1 MTAAAHAD
9 NRRRTRTLTWA
20 VSMAMFLSA
29 APAWAQRGK
38 GDAEA
43 QVLAVERQWNDAR
56 AHADVA
62 TLERI
67 LVDDWTVT
75 HANGTTD
82 SKATYLRDLKSGART
97 FTGGVAERDLV
108 VRFFGDTAIVAG
120 SSESTVTLNGQPQG
134 GSLHFTRVY
143 VKRDG
148 AWKMAVTQATT
159 RSR

>member
-1 MTAAAHAD
+1 MIRLIPFAWLFVVAASAAAQRPA
-9 NRRRTRTLTWA
+9 A
-20 VSMAMFLSA
+20 SQESA
-29 APAWAQRGK
+29 
-38 GDAEA
+38 
-43 QVLAVERQWNDAR
+43 VLAVEKQWNDAR

-82 SKATYLRDLKSGART
+82 SKHTYLADLKSGARA
-97 FTGGVAERDLV
+97 FTGEVTERDLT

-120 SSESTVTLNGQPQG
+120 SSDSSVTLNGQRQG
-134 GSLHFTRVY
+134 GSLHFTRVF
-143 VKRDG
+143 VRQNG

-159 RSR
+159 RQ